1 MRTTRRHRGAE
12 PIRMYK
18 HAPGPAWLDAIEDYL
33 SAQRAAGAP
42 LTTCTTRRQHLEHLA
57 SRVTPN
63 PWDLTA
69 GDLVDYAGDQ
79 TWARETRRGR
89 RSTFRSFWARG
100 IATGR
105 ATDNV
110 ALVLPKVPASGPRPR
125 PTPDHV
131 YAEALARSTPRERLM
146 LRLGAEIGLRRAEV
160 AVIHS
165 DDVVQD
171 LVGWSLVVHGKGSKL
186 RTVPLSPSLALALRA
201 LPRGYA
207 FPGDDQGHLSPR
219 WVGKLMTNLIPEGFT
234 MHSLRHRFATKAY
247 GVDRDVFAVQ
257 ELLGHA
263 SPATTRRYV
272 VIENE
277 ALRRT
282 VLALAS

>member
-1 MRTTRRHRGAE
+1 MDH
-12 PIRMYK
+12 
-18 HAPGPAWLDAIEDYL
+18 PGQVSPSWARAIDEYL
-33 SAQRAAGAP
+33 SAQRAAGSP
-42 LTTCTTRRQHLEHLA
+42 TTTCTTRVQHLEHLA
-57 SRVTPN
+57 RRVN
-63 PWDLTA
+63 ADPWDLTT
-69 GDLVDYAGDQ
+69 DQLVEYAGDQ

-89 RSTFRSFWARG
+89 RSTFRSFWLWA
-100 IATGR
+100 INTGR
-105 ATDNV
+105 AAENI
-110 ALVLPKVPASGPRPR
+110 ALVLPKVPASEPRPR

-131 YAEALARSTPRERLM
+131 YAHAIARSTPRERLM

-165 DDVVQD
+165 DDVTQD
-171 LVGWSLVVHGKGSKL
+171 LVGWSLLVHGKGSKK
-186 RTVPLSPSLALALRA
+186 RTIPLSPSLALALRG

-207 FPGDDQGHLSPR
+207 FPGDDDGHLSPR

-234 MHSLRHRFATKAY
+234 MHSLRHRFATRAY
-247 GVDRDVFAVQ
+247 GVERDVFAVQ

-272 VIENE
+272 QIENA

>member
-1 MRTTRRHRGAE
+1 MVQ
-12 PIRMYK
+12 
-18 HAPGPAWLDAIEDYL
+18 HAPSPSWITAIEDYL

-42 LTTCTTRRQHLEHLA
+42 LTTCNTRRQHLEHLA
-57 SRVTPN
+57 RRVDAD
-63 PWDLTA
+63 PWDLEA
-69 GDLVDYAGDQ
+69 DALVDYAGDQ
-79 TWARETRRGR
+79 EWARETRRGR
-89 RSTFRSFWARG
+89 RSTFRSFWAWAV
-100 IATGR
+100 ATGR
-105 ATDNV
+105 TTDNL
-110 ALVLPKVPASGPRPR
+110 ALSLPKVPASRPRPR

-160 AVIHS
+160 AVVHS
-165 DDVVQD
+165 DDLEQD

-207 FPGDDQGHLSPR
+207 FPGDDDGHLSPR

-234 MHSLRHRFATKAY
+234 MHSLRHRFATRAY
-247 GVDRDVFAVQ
+247 ALERDVFAVQ

-263 SPATTRRYV
+263 SPATTRGYV
-272 VIENE
+272 VIEN
-277 ALRRT
+277 ATLRRT